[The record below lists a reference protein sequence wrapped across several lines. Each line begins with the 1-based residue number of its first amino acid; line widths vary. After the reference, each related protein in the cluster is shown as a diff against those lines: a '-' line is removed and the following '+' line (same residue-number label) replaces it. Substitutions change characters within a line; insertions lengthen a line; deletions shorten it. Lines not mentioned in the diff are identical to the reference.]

1 MHVYINV
8 CLRYF
13 HMHQYIYNRKNLF
26 IYLPIDVIQ
35 VYNPYNTGHGS
46 TCIYCIA
53 CKYIFGGNKN
63 CVKERIG
70 TVNLLGR
77 KINIFPN
84 ILFSKSSAIHWHLE
98 NCNTLKLFSNSFFTF
113 LVGIFFS
120 KGKRLYCLMCTAYTI
135 PIIDTQR

>member
-26 IYLPIDVIQ
+26 ISIPIDVIQ
-35 VYNPYNTGHGS
+35 VYNLYNTGHGS

-77 KINIFPN
+77 KMNIFQTSFSRNPLQSID
-84 ILFSKSSAIHWHLE
+84 ILRIAI
-98 NCNTLKLFSNSFFTF
+98 
-113 LVGIFFS
+113 
-120 KGKRLYCLMCTAYTI
+120 LYCNLMQFQTNI
-135 PIIDTQR
+135 FQGNN

>member
-26 IYLPIDVIQ
+26 IYLPINVIQ
-35 VYNPYNTGHGS
+35 VYNPYNTGRGL

-53 CKYIFGGNKN
+53 CKYIFWGNKN
-63 CVKERIG
+63 YVKERIG

-77 KINIFPN
+77 KMNIFQTSFSQNPLQSID
-84 ILFSKSSAIHWHLE
+84 ILRIAI
-98 NCNTLKLFSNSFFTF
+98 
-113 LVGIFFS
+113 
-120 KGKRLYCLMCTAYTI
+120 LYCNLMQFQTNI
-135 PIIDTQR
+135 FQGNN

>member
-1 MHVYINV
+1 MYVSGIFTCINI
-8 CLRYF
+8 F
-13 HMHQYIYNRKNLF
+13 TTGKIYSF
-26 IYLPIDVIQ
+26 IYLDVIQ

-77 KINIFPN
+77 KMNIFPN
-84 ILFSKSSAIHWHLE
+84 ILFSKSSAIH
-98 NCNTLKLFSNSFFTF
+98 
-113 LVGIFFS
+113 
-120 KGKRLYCLMCTAYTI
+120 
-135 PIIDTQR
+135 